1 MNRFIILLKVLPKDH
16 VNRFMTTKF
25 QKKKLNKNQSV
36 KKILNW
42 TKLEIQKVTYC
53 PLFLCHI
60 GIGTVGFFAEGK
72 KREENSKDPLRKD
85 RNQPQSQFVGN
96 ARFGEASALK
106 NGLSLILNQKGK
118 NQSKINC
125 HSPLFVVLSCKAYPI
140 LIHYINDS
148 TVVEIRK
155 TFVSVRIRY
164 NN

>member
-1 MNRFIILLKVLPKDH
+1 M
-16 VNRFMTTKF
+16 
-25 QKKKLNKNQSV
+25 
-36 KKILNW
+36 
-42 TKLEIQKVTYC
+42 TYC
-53 PLFLCHI
+53 PLFLCHL

-72 KREENSKDPLRKD
+72 KREENRKDPPRKD
-85 RNQPQSQFVGN
+85 RNQPQSQFVGD
-96 ARFGEASALK
+96 ARFEEASALK
-106 NGLSLILNQKGK
+106 NGLSLILNQMGK